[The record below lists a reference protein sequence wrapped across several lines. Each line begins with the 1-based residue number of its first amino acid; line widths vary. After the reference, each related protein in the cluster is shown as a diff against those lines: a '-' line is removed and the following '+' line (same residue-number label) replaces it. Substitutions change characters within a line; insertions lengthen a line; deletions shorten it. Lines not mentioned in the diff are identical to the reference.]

1 MDEEKMIL
9 SHEPIPLYRKVFHV
23 TILVAVVILA
33 AMFIVSVPHLH

>member
-33 AMFIVSVPHLH
+33 VMFMISVPRFH